1 MPPTPSVTPPVYPG
15 TMIDKDLNF
24 VSLVEG
30 MIADDIYFGIGTYTD
45 LDIAAH
51 FINQTALSLELN
63 TNYDILGELAEKPGK
78 TDSKITKLK
87 TRNYSIPGKRTST
100 IELSIVGLSVKQKDF
115 LESSSFMGKNTTIVI
130 VSKGKDRAVIFNGLR
145 WTVDWSG
152 EADGLFTVVIS
163 TEFSGVTAGK
173 IYLFKDL
180 PVGA

>member
-1 MPPTPSVTPPVYPG
+1 MPPTAVIAPVYPG

-30 MIADDIYFGIGTYTD
+30 MIADDIYFGIGTYAD
-45 LDIAAH
+45 SDIATH
-51 FINQTALSLELN
+51 FINQTALNLELN
-63 TNYDILGELAEKPGK
+63 ANYDILGELAEKPGK

-115 LESSSFMGKNTTIVI
+115 LESSAFMGKNTTIVA
-130 VSKGKDRAVIFNGLR
+130 VSKAFDRVVIFNGLR
-145 WTVDWSG
+145 WTVGWSG

-173 IYLFKDL
+173 IYLF
-180 PVGA
+180 

>member
-1 MPPTPSVTPPVYPG
+1 MPPSTSVKPPVYPG
-15 TMIDKDLNF
+15 EMIDKDLSF

-30 MIADDIYFGIGTYTD
+30 MIADDIYFGIGTYTES
-45 LDIAAH
+45 DIATN
-51 FINQTALSLELN
+51 FINQTALILELN
-63 TNYDILGELAEKPGK
+63 ANFDILGELAEKPGK
-78 TDSKITKLK
+78 ADSKINKLK

-100 IELSIVGLSVKQKDF
+100 IELSIVGLSVRQKDF
-115 LESSSFMGKNTTIVI
+115 LESNAFMGKNTTIVV
-130 VSKGKDRAVIFNGLR
+130 VSKDKDRVVIFNGLR